1 MQGTPKRAVLCE
13 MNREGRVH
21 ELNRE
26 GRGLGNSPRGLATSM
41 EGGLDNIALLNIG
54 TPPGKKKE
62 EKEKEVK

>member
-1 MQGTPKRAVLCE
+1 